1 MGRKRLRPV
10 PVIFSDYLSG
20 RRRAAAA
27 RDSPQV
33 QSLIFQNIDGT
44 GPGDGDGHEHN
55 VPARSQGPA
64 QQGTVMT
71 IRSKAA
77 ATVLLAGLLAA
88 DVQMASAAL
97 LPSDTTGCAPGA
109 RCIRVT
115 SSGRPSA
122 SGVFVAQCRGR
133 YPDFIAHRNAIPAG
147 STGKRFTPE
156 LIENAT
162 SNGPTTVRPWR
173 NFDPR
178 IPAERLAYTLALR
191 NYAFSSRPVR
201 ALTPQLTAGTN
212 YRDPIGGTVP
222 QGQRDQRW
230 YPAPRMIYGSPGVP
244 GVREA
249 THGMT
254 LERTVVVNEL
264 GGNTAPLR
272 NYAVAY
278 YDRRCARTYRN
289 TWANGVPGRDV
300 ADLTQMQ
307 MATDSLVFKLL
318 FSAARPSDFP
328 QDILQGS
335 LAVDIL
341 PNSNTTPVN
350 VRLLQVDIAVRDER
364 AGTTGWYF
372 ATYAYDR
379 SIASNSP
386 WRKMVPVGLMWG
398 NDPAGPPLTQTFIN
412 PAAPAYALA
421 HLGVGGRLNG
431 PVDNRASAC
440 MACHSTAQVPSVAR
454 IIPQGACDASPFRE
468 AWFRN
473 LSGST
478 AFGHFENIGN
488 TCNTSPVTP
497 APVAANYSLQLS
509 ATVSRS
515 LPSEAATFNPC
526 TWDAAA
532 PPAELSATPMASGTP
547 GQETPNFIPTRD

>member
-1 MGRKRLRPV
+1 MKNRTRIAALGV
-10 PVIFSDYLSG
+10 AACLS
-20 RRRAAAA
+20 AASIQTA
-27 RDSPQV
+27 
-33 QSLIFQNIDGT
+33 F
-44 GPGDGDGHEHN
+44 
-55 VPARSQGPA
+55 
-64 QQGTVMT
+64 
-71 IRSKAA
+71 
-77 ATVLLAGLLAA
+77 
-88 DVQMASAAL
+88 AAL

-115 SSGRPSA
+115 GAGKPAA
-122 SGVFVAQCRGR
+122 SGAFVAQCRGR
-133 YPDFIAHRNAIPAG
+133 YPDFIARRTAIPEG

-162 SNGPTTVRPWR
+162 TNGPGAKRPWR

-201 ALTPQLTAGTN
+201 ELTPQLTAVSN
-212 YRDPIGGTVP
+212 YRDPIGGTVTATL
-222 QGQRDQRW
+222 RDQRW
-230 YPAPRMIYGSPGVP
+230 YPAPRMTFSSPGSP
-244 GVREA
+244 REPA
-249 THGMT
+249 YGMT
-254 LERTVVVNEL
+254 LERTVGDGEL
-264 GGNTAPLR
+264 ADNTEDFQ

-278 YDRRCARTYRN
+278 YDRRGARTSRN
-289 TWANGVPGRDV
+289 TWKNSVPGRDV

-318 FSAARPSDFP
+318 YGAARPSDFP
-328 QDILQGS
+328 VDILDGS
-335 LAVDIL
+335 LALEIL
-341 PNSNTTPVN
+341 PNNNATKVR

-364 AGTTGWYF
+364 AGVTGWYF

-379 SIASNSP
+379 SVAGNSP

-398 NDPAGPPLTQTFIN
+398 NDPAGGTLTQTWIN
-412 PAAPAYALA
+412 PAAPAYARA

-440 MACHSTAQVPSVAR
+440 MACHNTAQVPSVAR
-454 IIPQGACDASPFRE
+454 IIPQGRCNVSPFKE

-473 LSGST
+473 LSGTT
-478 AFGHFENIGN
+478 AFGRF
-488 TCNTSPVTP
+488 TSTDAACVTTPVTP

-509 ATVSRS
+509 ATASRS
-515 LPSEAATFNPC
+515 LPRETPTFNPC

-532 PPAELSATPMASGTP
+532 PPAELSATPMASPAG
-547 GQETPNFIPTRD
+547 EEVPNVIPTRD